1 MDDIEIFLIGNKAD
15 LEEERKIQKEKAEKL
30 ANDYKLDLFM
40 ETSSKTGMNVSEL
53 FFEAANLFYENYEY
67 YKLKADKAPSFNLT
81 PERKLKNLNNKCCL
95 YA

>member
-1 MDDIEIFLIGNKAD
+1 MNDIKIFLIGNKAD

-40 ETSSKTGMNVSEL
+40 ETSSKTGMNVSVL

-67 YKLKADKAPSFNLT
+67 YIFKADENPSFIIKRIKRQ
-81 PERKLKNLNNKCCL
+81 RKSKNLNDKCC
-95 YA
+95 

>member
-1 MDDIEIFLIGNKAD
+1 MSDIKIFLIGNKAD

-40 ETSSKTGMNVSEL
+40 ETSSKTGMNVSVL

-67 YKLKADKAPSFNLT
+67 YIFKADENPSFKI
-81 PERKLKNLNNKCCL
+81 ERQRKLKNLNNKCC
-95 YA
+95 